1 MKKYTRGLDKG
12 LLEKE
17 GRDKDGSENSRKYD
31 WESVLL
37 FRPLKEDFEK
47 INEEQYIETGLQ
59 N

>member
-1 MKKYTRGLDKG
+1 MKKYTKALDKG

-37 FRPLKEDFEK
+37 FRPLKEDF
-47 INEEQYIETGLQ
+47 
-59 N
+59 